1 MFEPA
6 PKICVP
12 ERTLVSML
20 VPLMF
25 VPVIVVD
32 NNLIISEPD
41 TALLA

>member
-1 MFEPA
+1 MLA
-6 PKICVP
+6 PPPKRAVP

-20 VPLMF
+20 VPLIF